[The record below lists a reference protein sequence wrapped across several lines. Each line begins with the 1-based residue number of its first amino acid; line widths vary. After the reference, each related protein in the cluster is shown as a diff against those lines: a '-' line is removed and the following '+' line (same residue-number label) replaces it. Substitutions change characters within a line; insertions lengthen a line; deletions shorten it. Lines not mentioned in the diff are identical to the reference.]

1 MELLEYSLI
10 AFVGGIIL
18 NFMPCV
24 LPVLTMKV
32 FHVVETAQE
41 SPEENRRLGTA
52 YGLGVL
58 AFFGA
63 YTGLVVSLKLVGQSM
78 GWGQQFQN
86 PYFVAPLILVLFVF
100 GLNALGVFEFTISG
114 QQTDAVGVKGAFFT
128 GILASVMA
136 TPCSAPMLGSAAS
149 FALEG
154 SKTTAPE
161 SALILMMIGIGFAF
175 PFVLISFVP
184 AVARLLP
191 RPGAWM
197 ETFKQLM
204 GFTLLGAAIWLFDT
218 LQKQLTQ
225 DSLFWFIS
233 FLLLVAIGLWAMQRF
248 AGLQHSTARRISVRT
263 AVLVVLIGAATLN
276 LPFDRPAKTAAIA
289 APVVESPIKDG
300 RINWTSFT
308 PSRVALA
315 NKRNRP
321 VFVDYTADW
330 CANCKTNEK
339 VVLETDTVRNALVDT
354 NVLPVKADW
363 TNEDEVIEQWLTKL
377 GRSGIPAYA
386 IYYPD
391 GSVDL
396 LPETITPSMVEERL
410 RQAAKQHPSEKFL
423 SIEQA
428 CLAASPAPTPQTVR

>member
-1 MELLEYSLI
+1 MEFLEYSLL
-10 AFVGGIIL
+10 AFAGGIIL
-18 NFMPCV
+18 NIMPCV

-41 SPEENRRLGTA
+41 SPAENRRLGSA

-58 AFFGA
+58 VFFGI

-86 PYFVAPLILVLFVF
+86 PYFVAPVVLVLFVF
-100 GLNALGVFEFTISG
+100 GLNALGVFEFTVSG
-114 QQTDAVGVKGAFFT
+114 RQTSAGGVKGAFFT
-128 GILASVMA
+128 GILASIMA
-136 TPCSAPMLGSAAS
+136 TPCSAPLLGPAAT
-149 FALEG
+149 FALE
-154 SKTTAPE
+154 SSSISVFET
-161 SALILMMIGIGFAF
+161 SFVLMMIGVGFAF

-218 LQKQLTQ
+218 LQKQLSP
-225 DSLFWFIS
+225 DSLFWFVS
-233 FLLLVAIGLWAMQRF
+233 FLLLVAVGLWAIQSF
-248 AGLQHSTARRISVRT
+248 GGLQHSTGRRLGVRF
-263 AVLVVLIGAATLN
+263 AVMVVLVGGAMFC
-276 LPFDRPAKTAAIA
+276 LPFERATKKEAIA
-289 APVVESPIKDG
+289 SSVTEPPVKDG
-300 RINWTSFT
+300 EINWTPFT
-308 PSRVALA
+308 PNRVALA

-339 VVLETDTVRNALVDT
+339 VVLETDTVRKALMET
-354 NVLPVKADW
+354 NILPVKADW
-363 TNEDEVIEQWLTKL
+363 TNEDEVIEEWLEKL

-391 GSVDL
+391 GTYDL
-396 LPETITPSMVEERL
+396 LPETITPSMVDERL
-410 RQAAKQHPSEKFL
+410 RKAAAKHPEDKFL

-428 CLAASPAPTPQTVR
+428 CLVTGPVASPSGS

>member
-1 MELLEYSLI
+1 
-10 AFVGGIIL
+10 
-18 NFMPCV
+18 
-24 LPVLTMKV
+24 MKV

-58 AFFGA
+58 VFFGA
-63 YTGLVVSLKLVGQSM
+63 YTALVVSLKLVGQSL

-86 PYFVAPLILVLFVF
+86 PYFVAPLVLVLYVF
-100 GLNALGVFEFTISG
+100 GLNALGVFEFTVSG
-114 QQTDAVGVKGAFFT
+114 HQTSAGGVKGAFFT
-128 GILASVMA
+128 GILASIMA

-161 SALILMMIGIGFAF
+161 SALILMMIGVGFAF

-204 GFTLLGAAIWLFDT
+204 GFTLIGAAIWLFET
-218 LQKQLTQ
+218 LQAQLTA

-233 FLLLVAIGLWAMQRF
+233 YLLLVAVGLWAIQNF
-248 AGLQHSTARRISVRT
+248 AGLRYDTARRVGVRIGVL
-263 AVLVVLIGAATLN
+263 AVLVGAAVVL
-276 LPFDRPAKTAAIA
+276 LPFERPTKKEAVAGPITAS
-289 APVVESPIKDG
+289 PVKDG
-300 RINWTSFT
+300 AINWTPFT
-308 PSRVALA
+308 PNRVALA

-321 VFVDYTADW
+321 VFIDYTAAW

-339 VVLETDTVRNALVDT
+339 VVLETDTVRQALIDT
-354 NVLPVKADW
+354 RILPVKADW
-363 TNEDEVIEQWLTKL
+363 TDEDEVIEEWLNKL

-391 GSVDL
+391 GTVDL
-396 LPETITPSMVEERL
+396 LPEAITPSMVDERL
-410 RQAAKQHPSEKFL
+410 RKAAKKHPEDKFL
-423 SIEQA
+423 TIEQA
-428 CLAASPAPTPQTVR
+428 CLDTGPTATPSGT